1 MNTQTN
7 QYTPRIVRG
16 RVELWVTHKD
26 SEIAFVYPSTGPG
39 NYQTVGNEILKNN
52 KLPAAE
58 QTASLLHA
66 AYCIPDVKDEPEF
79 QNVREIMKERWL
91 WVFNGNLWTNKG
103 VYVFADEKVEGRDKK
118 ITVNELEKMVG
129 EGTARFAPKETYTFG
144 EQTSKILSQ
153 NGFVIASYGTE
164 GAEKL
169 GEISAKF
176 KYNPYVYG
184 VEVNKGSAPEL
195 RVSALDGNDGG
206 LHVVGYLFDLSRG
219 GHAFGVFP

>member
-7 QYTPRIVRG
+7 QYIPRIVRG
-16 RVELWVTHKD
+16 RVELWVPHQE
-26 SEIAFVYPSTGPG
+26 SEIAFAYPSTGPDT
-39 NYQTVGNEILKNN
+39 YQTVGNEILKTDN
-52 KLPAAE
+52 LPTAD
-58 QTASLLHA
+58 QTASLLYA
-66 AYCIPDVKDEPEF
+66 GYCSDAKDEPEF

-103 VYVFADEKVEGRDKK
+103 VYVFADGKAEGRDKK

-144 EQTSKILSQ
+144 EQTPQALSK
-153 NGFVIASYGTE
+153 NGFVIAGYGEE

-169 GEISAKF
+169 GEVSAQF

-184 VEVNKGSAPEL
+184 VEVNKGPAPEL
-195 RVSALDGNDGG
+195 RVSALVDIGGWLRVDGNG
-206 LHVVGYLFDLSRG
+206 FDLSQDG
-219 GHAFGVFP
+219 LAFGVFS